1 MATMAQSKCAQW
13 YQERKVRIS
22 STMAHTILRTRKT
35 PQDLVASLMNTTS
48 FSSDATTYG
57 LQTEPKARRRFEEK
71 FGAHIVEVGLLVH
84 QERSWLCGSA
94 DGVFQQDGETV
105 LLEIKCPSSIK
116 GQPVVDA
123 NKRKTFTSC
132 LVYINDKL
140 CLKPSHNYYTQVQ
153 VLMFVLDLQSC
164 YFYVYTCD
172 EHDATVLVP
181 RNDKFLN
188 NEIPSLEWFYFSW
201 YLPALAQKYQI

>member
-1 MATMAQSKCAQW
+1 MVEVDRCSHVTKWC
-13 YQERKVRIS
+13 
-22 STMAHTILRTRKT
+22 
-35 PQDLVASLMNTTS
+35 
-48 FSSDATTYG
+48 
-57 LQTEPKARRRFEEK
+57 ARRSTFHSIISLS
-71 FGAHIVEVGLLVH
+71 FQVGLLVH
-84 QERSWLCGSA
+84 QKRSWLCGSA